1 MGEGLADQRSDFAAN
16 GREWRTRPLS
26 GIGQA
31 QTVNPLAGFV
41 HDGRTRTRMLGQT
54 ILWHG
59 GKAEKSKQSFRTMSA
74 AERAALVAFLKSH

>member
-16 GREWRTRPLS
+16 GRKWRTRPFW

-41 HDGRTRTRMLGQT
+41 HDGRTRTLGQT

-59 GKAEKSKQSFRTMSA
+59 GKAEKSKQTFRTMSA
-74 AERAALVAFLKSH
+74 AERAALVACLKSH